1 MPSGVLSGWLEKR
14 GNGGLLGSA
23 FRARWFVLDTEGT
36 VRYYKVQPTKASDVP
51 QGYFNVQGAEMHTTS
66 GAEFDV
72 AVQELIEGQ
81 AGAARTQT
89 RRVFHIR
96 AESVMARDRWL
107 AALQAAAGGK
117 ASSLNWSALA
127 ALQVPLA
134 SDDSDRDLASSSVPH
149 LPTPPPQVV
158 QDLSVPS
165 LPAAG
170 DDLASTEQLMGCIS
184 LQGSSL
190 PSTPPPAP
198 CLLDSVMSPP
208 SLSRMLIQTG
218 GPSRPPLS
226 HMPRGA
232 MQCRA
237 SLSRMLIQT
246 GGPNRPPLSHML
258 RGTMQCDARDH
269 ARLTM

>member
-198 CLLDSVMSPP
+198 LPAGQRNVASFFVSHADPNWRPKSTPFVSYAE
-208 SLSRMLIQTG
+208 G
-218 GPSRPPLS
+218 GYAMPCFFVSHADPNWRPKSTPFVS
-226 HMPRGA
+226 YAEGDYA
-232 MQCRA
+232 MRC
-237 SLSRMLIQT
+237 T
-246 GGPNRPPLSHML
+246 
-258 RGTMQCDARDH
+258 
-269 ARLTM
+269 